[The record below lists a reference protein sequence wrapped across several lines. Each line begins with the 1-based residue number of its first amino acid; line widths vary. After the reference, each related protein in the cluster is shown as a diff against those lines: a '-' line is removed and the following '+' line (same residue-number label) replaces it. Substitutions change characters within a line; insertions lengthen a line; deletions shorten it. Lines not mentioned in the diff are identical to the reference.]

1 MKKMIQIID
10 KMQSKQPPKAQK
22 MRTKDASEFK
32 DTLNQ
37 AVSDQ
42 GRPENTNQA
51 SNQTNQT
58 QNSDKPKTETG
69 NVNENNIS
77 KEELDSVEKS
87 IVDGLTLAVNA
98 FQMEVKPEIKA
109 VQIELPKETEML
121 KVGTNLGVQK
131 LDAQNVET
139 AKLSGEISETQ
150 NLEIKNSLDKNFVTE
165 KPLEKNVDT
174 EGKIKLENFESK
186 VEEVSTETV
195 KKPELKTETSEVKL
209 DSKVNAEELK
219 KVESKTTDNQE
230 KPSLETAPKE
240 TSSVLEPQKQIKPE
254 STEVITVKVG
264 DGQTISSEKLVTE
277 VAKNITIKTD
287 GKNEYELQL
296 DPENLGKIKV
306 KLLFEDGKLSVSL
319 LCNNSKTANL
329 LSEGISNLGQA
340 IQQNTKSE
348 VTVNVSEESYL
359 NDNQNQQDKHN
370 NQNQQQQRNNKQDET
385 EFADTMKLGLWEIEN
400 LKKQFSSD
408 FRIM

>member
-10 KMQSKQPPKAQK
+10 KMQSKQMPKTQK
-22 MRTKDASEFK
+22 MAPKDKSEFK

-37 AVSDQ
+37 AVNDQ

-58 QNSDKPKTETG
+58 QNPDKPKTETG
-69 NVNENNIS
+69 NANENNIS
-77 KEELDSVEKS
+77 KEELDSVEKN

-98 FQMEVKPEIKA
+98 FQMEVKPEIKP
-109 VQIELPKETEML
+109 VQIELPKETEFI
-121 KVGTNLGVQK
+121 KVDTNMVVKNAEEFTSQI
-131 LDAQNVET
+131 
-139 AKLSGEISETQ
+139 ISENKSQVITDELLQ
-150 NLEIKNSLDKNFVTE
+150 NNSTNVTE
-165 KPLEKNVDT
+165 KNLET
-174 EGKIKLENFESK
+174 SGKLKLENFESK

-195 KKPELKTETSEVKL
+195 KKPEIKTETSEAKL
-209 DSKVNAEELK
+209 DSKVNSEEIQ
-219 KVESKTTDNQE
+219 KVTSKTTDNQE

-240 TSSVLEPQKQIKPE
+240 TATVLEPQKQIKSE

-264 DGQTISSEKLVTE
+264 DGQTISSEKLVAE

-348 VTVNVSEESYL
+348 VTVNVSEENYL
-359 NDNQNQQDKHN
+359 NDNQHQQNKQNNSNQQHQKEQQKDDTQFEDK
-370 NQNQQQQRNNKQDET
+370 
-385 EFADTMKLGLWEIEN
+385 MKLGLWEIEN
-400 LKKQFSSD
+400 LKKQFSAD

>member
-10 KMQSKQPPKAQK
+10 KMQSKPMPKTQK
-22 MRTKDASEFK
+22 MAPKDTSEFK

-42 GRPENTNQA
+42 GRPENTNPA

-77 KEELDSVEKS
+77 KEELDSVEKN

-98 FQMEVKPEIKA
+98 FQMEVKPEIKS

-121 KVGTNLGVQK
+121 KVDTNMAV
-131 LDAQNVET
+131 
-139 AKLSGEISETQ
+139 
-150 NLEIKNSLDKNFVTE
+150 KNSEEFTSQISSENKSQVITEELLQNNATNVTE
-165 KPLEKNVDT
+165 KNLET
-174 EGKIKLENFESK
+174 SGKLKLENFESK
-186 VEEVSTETV
+186 VEEVSTETI
-195 KKPELKTETSEVKL
+195 KKPEIKTETSEVKL
-209 DSKVNAEELK
+209 DSKVNSEEIQ
-219 KVESKTTDNQE
+219 KVTSKTTDNQE

-240 TSSVLEPQKQIKPE
+240 TATVLEPQKQIKPE

-348 VTVNVSEESYL
+348 VTVNVREENYL
-359 NDNQNQQDKHN
+359 NDNQHQQNKQNNSNQQHQKEQQKEDTQFEDK
-370 NQNQQQQRNNKQDET
+370 
-385 EFADTMKLGLWEIEN
+385 MKLGLWEIEN
-400 LKKQFSSD
+400 LKKQFSAD

>member
-10 KMQSKQPPKAQK
+10 KMQSKPMPKTQK
-22 MRTKDASEFK
+22 MAPKDTSEFK

-98 FQMEVKPEIKA
+98 FQMEVKPEIKS

-121 KVGTNLGVQK
+121 KVGTNMAV
-131 LDAQNVET
+131 
-139 AKLSGEISETQ
+139 
-150 NLEIKNSLDKNFVTE
+150 KNSEEFTSQISSENKSQVITEELLQNNATNVTE
-165 KPLEKNVDT
+165 KNLET
-174 EGKIKLENFESK
+174 SGKLKLENFESK

-195 KKPELKTETSEVKL
+195 KKPEIKTETSEVKL
-209 DSKVNAEELK
+209 DSKVNSEEIQ
-219 KVESKTTDNQE
+219 KVTSKTTDNQE

-240 TSSVLEPQKQIKPE
+240 TATVLEPQKQIKPE

-348 VTVNVSEESYL
+348 VTVNVSEENYL
-359 NDNQNQQDKHN
+359 NDNQSQQNKQNSSNQQHQKDQQKDDTQFEDK
-370 NQNQQQQRNNKQDET
+370 
-385 EFADTMKLGLWEIEN
+385 MKLGLWEIEN
-400 LKKQFSSD
+400 LKKQFSAD

>member
-10 KMQSKQPPKAQK
+10 KMQAKQPPKAQK

-32 DTLNQ
+32 DSLNQ
-37 AVSDQ
+37 AVSEQ
-42 GRPENTNQA
+42 AKPESTNQT
-51 SNQTNQT
+51 SSQTNQT
-58 QNSDKPKTETG
+58 QNTDKPETETG
-69 NVNENNIS
+69 STNENSIS
-77 KEELDSVEKS
+77 KDELGSAEKNL
-87 IVDGLTLAVNA
+87 IDGLSLAVNA
-98 FQMEVKPEIKA
+98 FQMEVKPEIKS
-109 VQIELPKETEML
+109 VQIELPKEPEML
-121 KVGTNLGVQK
+121 KVDTNMVAQK
-131 LDAQNVET
+131 LDTQNVET

-150 NLEIKNSLDKNFVTE
+150 SLEISNSLNKNMITE

-174 EGKIKLENFESK
+174 SGKFKLENFEQK
-186 VEEVSTETV
+186 AEEVSSETT
-195 KKPELKTETSEVKL
+195 KKPELKTESSEVKL
-209 DSKVNAEELK
+209 DSKANTEDLQ
-219 KVESKTTDNQE
+219 KVTSKTTDNQE
-230 KPSLETAPKE
+230 KPALETASKE
-240 TSSVLEPQKQIKPE
+240 TASVLEPQKQIKPE
-254 STEVITVKVG
+254 NTDVITVKVG

-359 NDNQNQQDKHN
+359 NDNNQQDKHN
-370 NQNQQQQRNNKQDET
+370 SQNQQQQRDRKQDET

>member
-10 KMQSKQPPKAQK
+10 KMQAKQPPKAQK

-32 DTLNQ
+32 DSLNQ
-37 AVSDQ
+37 AVSEQ
-42 GRPENTNQA
+42 VKPESTNQT
-51 SNQTNQT
+51 SSQTNQT
-58 QNSDKPKTETG
+58 QNTDKSKTETG
-69 NVNENNIS
+69 STNENSIS
-77 KEELDSVEKS
+77 KDELGSAEKNL
-87 IVDGLTLAVNA
+87 IDGLSLAVNA
-98 FQMEVKPEIKA
+98 FQMEVKPEIKS
-109 VQIELPKETEML
+109 VQIELPKEPEML
-121 KVGTNLGVQK
+121 KVDTNLSTQK
-131 LDAQNVET
+131 LDGQNLET
-139 AKLSGEISETQ
+139 LKLSGNISEAQSLEIS
-150 NLEIKNSLDKNFVTE
+150 NSLNKNMITE

-174 EGKIKLENFESK
+174 SGKFKLENFEPK
-186 VEEVSTETV
+186 VEEVSSETT
-195 KKPELKTETSEVKL
+195 KKPELKTESSEVKL
-209 DSKVNAEELK
+209 DSKANTEDLQ
-219 KVESKTTDNQE
+219 KVTSKTTDNQE
-230 KPSLETAPKE
+230 KPALETASKE
-240 TSSVLEPQKQIKPE
+240 TASVLEPQKQIKPE
-254 STEVITVKVG
+254 NTDVITVKVG

-359 NDNQNQQDKHN
+359 NDNNQQDKHN
-370 NQNQQQQRNNKQDET
+370 SQNQQQQRDRKQDET

>member
-10 KMQSKQPPKAQK
+10 KMQAKQPPKAQK
-22 MRTKDASEFK
+22 MRTKEASEFK

-37 AVSDQ
+37 AVSEQ
-42 GRPENTNQA
+42 VRPENATQTT
-51 SNQTNQT
+51 SQTNQT
-58 QNSDKPKTETG
+58 QNPDKPKTETG
-69 NVNENNIS
+69 SANENNLS
-77 KEELDSVEKS
+77 KEELDSVEKN
-87 IVDGLTLAVNA
+87 IVDGLSLAVNA

-121 KVGTNLGVQK
+121 KVDTNMVAQK
-131 LDAQNVET
+131 LGAQNIET
-139 AKLSGEISETQ
+139 TKLSGEISETQ
-150 NLEIKNSLDKNFVTE
+150 SLEINNSLDKNLITE

-174 EGKIKLENFESK
+174 EGKIKLENFEPK
-186 VEEVSTETV
+186 VEEVSAETV
-195 KKPELKTETSEVKL
+195 KKPELKTETSEVKP
-209 DSKVNAEELK
+209 DSKVDAEELQ
-219 KVESKTTDNQE
+219 KVTSKTTDNQE
-230 KPSLETAPKE
+230 KPALETAPKE
-240 TSSVLEPQKQIKPE
+240 TASVLEPQKQIKSE
-254 STEVITVKVG
+254 NTEVITVKVG

-296 DPENLGKIKV
+296 DPENLGRIKV

-340 IQQNTKSE
+340 IQQNTKSA
-348 VTVNVSEESYL
+348 VTVNVREDNYL

-370 NQNQQQQRNNKQDET
+370 SQNQNQQRNDKQDET